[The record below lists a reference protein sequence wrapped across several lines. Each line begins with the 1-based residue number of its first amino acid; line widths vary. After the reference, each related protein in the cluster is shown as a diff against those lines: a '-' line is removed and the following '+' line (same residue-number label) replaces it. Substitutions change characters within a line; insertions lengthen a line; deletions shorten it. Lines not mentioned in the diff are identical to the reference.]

1 MTIDA
6 IQKVDGEQAPL
17 LVSCLCCSARESLLL
32 FANTCAQESGSSELD
47 SIIREF
53 QDEHS
58 ASVEKTKLEQEK
70 RLSKIKEAL
79 SAQTSSVHG

>member
-17 LVSCLCCSARESLLL
+17 LVSRLRCSDRRTCFL
-32 FANTCAQESGSSELD
+32 FSNTCAQDSGSSALD
-47 SIIREF
+47 SVIKEF

-58 ASVEKTKLEQEK
+58 ASVEKTKVEQER
-70 RLSKIKEAL
+70 RLQKIKEAL
-79 SAQTSSVHG
+79 SVQTSSVPG

>member
-6 IQKVDGEQAPL
+6 MQKVEGEQAPL
-17 LVSCLCCSARESLLL
+17 LVSFAMSCSRAPAAVS
-32 FANTCAQESGSSELD
+32 NTCAQGSPPSELD
-47 SIIREF
+47 SILKEF

-58 ASVEKTKLEQEK
+58 ASMEKTKLDQEK
-70 RLSKIKEAL
+70 RIQKIKEAL